1 MKKIYLQAI
10 AMSLLFVLINSSAF
24 GQLINKQKSAK
35 IQNNISFKLE
45 LGVLNAWS
53 DIMTYQYYQPLTNV
67 NSNQLGA
74 GITLNYQLS
83 KAFYATGHFMRG
95 KLQSVKRTIPLAHYD
110 FNKHGL
116 YFSSPLSETS
126 LGFGF
131 NVFNLIKYKEKRKL
145 NLDLF
150 ASHGLC
156 YYESQVRDLDGKI
169 YVINKQRGRT
179 GKTTEAVSSYGGM
192 ISYRVNDQYDIGL
205 SSSLRNVWNDKLDA
219 WIGGDYNDKYSFTT
233 LSLTYHLR
241 PRDRERKKKLKKV
254 EPDVIE
260 PAVIEPPVIKPPV
273 VDTPTADTPAVVTP
287 PIVKPPVVKPP
298 TVVDPPV
305 VKPPVVVDPPV
316 VTPPKEDRTKTDS
329 PDVVKPGT
337 EQSGNREILNGV
349 PFSTE
354 KGYFVIVGCFKA
366 LENAQ
371 TEARNWQIDTKS
383 ICNLQS
389 QSGTWYM
396 VSTSRHDTRNE
407 ALRAMADI
415 RNAGK
420 CKDAWV
426 HVKR

>member
-10 AMSLLFVLINSSAF
+10 AMSLLFVLVTSSAF

-53 DIMTYQYYQPLTNV
+53 DVMTYQYYQPITNV

-74 GITLNYQLS
+74 GITLNYQFS
-83 KAFYATGHFMRG
+83 RAFYATGHFMRG
-95 KLQSVKRTIPLAHYD
+95 KLQSVMRNLPLEQYD
-110 FNKHGL
+110 FKAYGL
-116 YFSSPLSETS
+116 YFSSPISETS
-126 LGFGF
+126 LGLGV

-156 YYESQVRDLDGKI
+156 YYESQIRDLYGKI
-169 YVINKQRGRT
+169 YLINKQRGRT
-179 GKTTEAVSSYGGM
+179 GKTTEAVTSYGGM
-192 ISYRVNDQYDIGL
+192 ISYRINDQYDIGL

-241 PRDRERKKKLKKV
+241 PRDKERKKKLKKV

-260 PAVIEPPVIKPPV
+260 PPVIEPPVIKPPV
-273 VDTPTADTPAVVTP
+273 VDSPTVDTPVVVDP
-287 PIVKPPVVKPP
+287 PVIKPPVA
-298 TVVDPPV
+298 VDSPV

-316 VTPPKEDRTKTDS
+316 VNPPKGDSIKTDT
-329 PDVVKPGT
+329 PKVDPGT
-337 EQSGNREILNGV
+337 QQSGNREILNGV

-354 KGYFVIVGCFKA
+354 KGYFVIVGCFKS

-371 TEARNWQIDTKS
+371 KEAKNWQIDTKS

-407 ALRAMADI
+407 ALRAMAEI
-415 RNAGK
+415 RKAGR
-420 CKDAWV
+420 CTDAWV
-426 HVKR
+426 HAKR